1 MGLTYGLNPRSL
13 CFLLLWRTEIRL
25 ALGICEGMVALTSR
39 GISHGALCSVNV
51 EIMNAGGDSIA
62 RLVTCGTSWWR
73 WGWQRSLQVRGP
85 QAKRCALGVEEVVR
99 KYSLCPVNWMAPE
112 VLRGQ
117 QIRQA
122 SDVYSFGLLLWE
134 MLFRAVPYG
143 DFSIAQIV
151 AAVGHG
157 RRQLRTSAA
166 SSASAGRVFLH
177 EVVDH
182 CIRWELTERPSFSAQ
197 MAEEQNRRNEAM
209 QRAMQG
215 PEMQRAMQQSM
226 QMMSDPRMQAM
237 LQQQLSNPTTQAM
250 MQQMAAGNPAM
261 QQMLAGQGAPGAPV
275 VGGAPPV
282 VVVNATVVG
291 AATTRLGNALNVAV
305 RSRMLENARLQR
317 NAGPS
322 PAEESLR
329 ETREADERRRAKKGV
344 LGRLSGKTEALLSV
358 GLTPPKMGSSKATEA
373 TAGEWLRVDDDL
385 VEQYPDDEEKWRAL
399 MAFRTRL
406 AQSGESEG

>member
-1 MGLTYGLNPRSL
+1 MLPLDGQPGAAGLTMVYEAARGSRLLFELIHASL
-13 CFLLLWRTEIRL
+13 ADGSRQTLDFRTEIRL

-39 GISHGALCSVNV
+39 GITHGALCSVNV
-51 EIMNAGGDSIA
+51 EIANAGSDSIA
-62 RLVTCGTSWWR
+62 RLVNCGTSWWR

-117 QIRQA
+117 EIRQA

-182 CIRWELTERPSFSAQ
+182 CIRWDLTERPSFSV
-197 MAEEQNRRNEAM
+197 
-209 QRAMQG
+209 
-215 PEMQRAMQQSM
+215 
-226 QMMSDPRMQAM
+226 
-237 LQQQLSNPTTQAM
+237 LL
-250 MQQMAAGNPAM
+250 
-261 QQMLAGQGAPGAPV
+261 
-275 VGGAPPV
+275 
-282 VVVNATVVG
+282 
-291 AATTRLGNALNVAV
+291 
-305 RSRMLENARLQR
+305 
-317 NAGPS
+317 
-322 PAEESLR
+322 ESLR

-373 TAGEWLRVDDDL
+373 TAGPRMVRLETGEWLRVDDDL

-399 MAFRTRL
+399 MAFRTR
-406 AQSGESEG
+406 QDRKSVV

>member
-1 MGLTYGLNPRSL
+1 
-13 CFLLLWRTEIRL
+13 
-25 ALGICEGMVALTSR
+25 
-39 GISHGALCSVNV
+39 
-51 EIMNAGGDSIA
+51 
-62 RLVTCGTSWWR
+62 WR

-117 QIRQA
+117 EIRQA

-182 CIRWELTERPSFSAQ
+182 CIRWDLTERPSFSAT
-197 MAEEQNRRNEAM
+197 MAEEQNRRNMEAM

-215 PEMQRAMQQSM
+215 PEMQQAMQQSM

-237 LQQQLSNPTTQAM
+237 LQQQLSNPQTQAM
-250 MQQMAAGNPAM
+250 MQQMAASNPAM
-261 QQMLAGQGAPGAPV
+261 QQMLAAQGASGAPAV
-275 VGGAPPV
+275 VGI
-282 VVVNATVVG
+282 
-291 AATTRLGNALNVAV
+291 AARDKG
-305 RSRMLENARLQR
+305 S
-317 NAGPS
+317 
-322 PAEESLR
+322 
-329 ETREADERRRAKKGV
+329 RRAKKSEE
-344 LGRLSGKTEALLSV
+344 RCPRAAERQDR
-358 GLTPPKMGSSKATEA
+358 
-373 TAGEWLRVDDDL
+373 GEWLRVDDDL